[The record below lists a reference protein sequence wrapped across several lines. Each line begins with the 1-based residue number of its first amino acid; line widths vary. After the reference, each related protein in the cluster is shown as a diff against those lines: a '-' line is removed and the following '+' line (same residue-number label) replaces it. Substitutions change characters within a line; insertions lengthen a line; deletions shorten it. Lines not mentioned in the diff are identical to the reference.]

1 MSLDSSQLASLLSVI
16 SEENTSTQTFEAL
29 ASSFHQ
35 FFNKSDFFKIGCAL
49 VTLLQNKDLL
59 VHPTQRIVCIHLLY
73 DMYRTD
79 QIASNPFA
87 CVFISLVNPP
97 SPVTNQNGSAKE
109 FNWSMPRLTPQE
121 KFFVSQI
128 ISTPPK
134 DLFKKTPSQILQLEP
149 ANLHS
154 IDISALQVSIVEK
167 ISELPHIS
175 KVGIPCILSDVEV
188 SRYGFD
194 EVAPKNG
201 SDAQKL
207 AIETLLIGQ
216 EAAFNKCI
224 KPEFIR
230 LAPPMMPITT
240 DELLWLDPID
250 FEPEFAWDNTILSSA
265 THFSNTSEIQKLISK
280 AYKVQLNINQ
290 QKQLENSLSKDP
302 AFVLHADLTPEK
314 FASLV
319 EVNPL
324 IAVKMIISYQCLD
337 SSDLSP
343 YLEELLKM
351 KMSVHSMEVVN
362 KLAKLVIL
370 PDEFIHLYISTC
382 ISKCENMSEDRS
394 LQSRLVRLLCVFIQ
408 SLIRTNIIDVKELYI
423 ELQPFC
429 MEFSGIREA
438 ATLFRLLR
446 TIDNQSATGTSAPS
460 GSTSTSNS

>member
-1 MSLDSSQLASLLSVI
+1 MTI
-16 SEENTSTQTFEAL
+16 
-29 ASSFHQ
+29 
-35 FFNKSDFFKIGCAL
+35 
-49 VTLLQNKDLL
+49 LQNKDLL
-59 VHPTQRIVCIHLLY
+59 VHPTQRIVCIYFLY

-79 QIASNPFA
+79 PIASNPFA

-97 SPVTNQNGSAKE
+97 TTVTNQNGSAKE

-134 DLFKKTPSQILQLEP
+134 DLFKKTPSQILQLDG
-149 ANLHS
+149 ANLHN

-167 ISELPHIS
+167 TSELSHMCKIS
-175 KVGIPCILSDVEV
+175 LPCILSDIEV

-194 EVAPKNG
+194 DSGPKNG

-207 AIETLLIGQ
+207 AMETLLLGQ
-216 EAAFNKCI
+216 DAPFNKCM

-230 LAPPMMPITT
+230 LAPPLLPLEA
-240 DELLWLDPID
+240 DELLWLDPVD
-250 FEPEFAWDNTILSSA
+250 YMPDFAWDNTILN
-265 THFSNTSEIQKLISK
+265 TTNVFNNTSEIRKLINK

-290 QKQLENSLSKDP
+290 QKQLESSLTKDP
-302 AFVLHADLTPEK
+302 TLIMHVDLTPAK

-324 IAVKMIISYQCLD
+324 IAVKMIMSYQCLD
-337 SSDLSP
+337 SNDLSP
-343 YLEELLKM
+343 YLDELLKM

-362 KLAKLVIL
+362 KLATLVIL

-382 ISKCENMSEDRS
+382 ISKCENMNEDKS
-394 LQSRLVRLLCVFIQ
+394 LQFRLVRLLCVFIQ
-408 SLIRTNIIDVKELYI
+408 SLIRNRIIDVKELYI

-438 ATLFRLLR
+438 ATLFRLLK
-446 TIDNQSATGTSAPS
+446 TLNNEGSSQSSPAPVAAPGNTQLAANSTATSKAAAK
-460 GSTSTSNS
+460 